1 MPTMKVSV
9 EQLSATER
17 KVHVELPQETV
28 RKELDK
34 AYRELSRTVKIK
46 GFRPGKVP
54 LDILKRRFG
63 TQVENEVGLQLVN
76 NSFVD
81 AMKQGEI
88 EAVSEP
94 RLDRE
99 PLLEG
104 QPFRYSVVVE
114 IKPEIVV
121 RDYAKLPVRRKQVQ
135 VSDEEVG
142 VQLELRR
149 QANAFLRTLGDDHP
163 VRTGDHVLLDFR
175 ALIGSQPVPG
185 GEAKG
190 HELEIGSNR
199 FGAEFENK
207 LLGAV
212 KGEEREIEVTYPGDH
227 PNKNLAGQTVRFE
240 VAVKDV
246 MERLVP
252 DLNDE
257 FARTLGSAQ
266 SLEELRDLIRRQVEK
281 QKNKANDGEVRQQL
295 VAELIARNPFEVP
308 QGMVER
314 ELQRMLETIRYRL
327 AAQNV
332 SLEQAGV
339 QEGTFKQQNRDR
351 AENSVR
357 ATVLLERLAAQEN
370 LVVTD
375 DELEERL
382 RQSAEELNRPLDK
395 VKDFYRKNNLMEPLR
410 RELLEEKVV
419 KLLLDQADIT
429 EVSPDLSG
437 SAQPGE
443 EIS

>member
-28 RKELDK
+28 GRELDK

-76 NSFVD
+76 DSFLD

-88 EAVSEP
+88 EAVSDP

-114 IKPEIVV
+114 IKPEIAVK
-121 RDYAKLPVRRKQVQ
+121 DYAKLPVRRKPVH

-149 QANAFLRTLGDDHP
+149 QANAFLRTLGDDRP

-175 ALIGSQPVPG
+175 AFIGSQPVPG
-185 GEAKG
+185 GENKG
-190 HELEIGSNR
+190 YELEIGSNR
-199 FGAEFENK
+199 FSAEFENK

-212 KGEEREIEVTYPGDH
+212 KGEEREIEVTYSADH
-227 PNKNLAGQTVRFE
+227 PNRNLAGKTVRFE

-266 SLEELRDLIRRQVEK
+266 SLEELRGLIRQQVEK

-295 VAELIARNPFEVP
+295 VDELIVRNPFEVP

-332 SLEQAGV
+332 SLEQTGI
-339 QEGTFKQQNRDR
+339 QEGTFKQQNRDH
-351 AENSVR
+351 AEKSVR
-357 ATVLLERLAAQEN
+357 ATLVLERLAAQET
-370 LVVTD
+370 LVVTE

-382 RQSAEELNRPLDK
+382 RQSAAELNQPLDK

-410 RELLEEKVV
+410 RQLLEEKVV

-429 EVSPDLSG
+429 EVSPDPSG
-437 SAQPGE
+437 SAPQGE

>member
-1 MPTMKVSV
+1 MTTMKVSV
-9 EQLSATER
+9 EQLSAIER

-28 RKELDK
+28 RRGLDK
-34 AYRELSRTVKIK
+34 AYRELSRTLKIK

-63 TQVENEVGLQLVN
+63 TQVENDVGLQLVN
-76 NSFVD
+76 DSFVD
-81 AMKQGEI
+81 AMKQGAI
-88 EAVSEP
+88 EAVSDP

-114 IKPEIVV
+114 IKPEIIV
-121 RDYAKLPVRRKQVQ
+121 RDYAKLPVRRKRVD

-149 QANAFLRTLGDDHP
+149 QANAFLRTRGDDHP
-163 VRTGDHVLLDFR
+163 VGTGDHVLLDFR
-175 ALIGSQPVPG
+175 AFIGSQPVPG

-190 HELEIGSNR
+190 YELEIGSNR
-199 FGAEFENK
+199 FSAEFENK
-207 LLGAV
+207 LLGAL
-212 KGEEREIEVTYPGDH
+212 KGEEREVEVTYPADH
-227 PNKNLAGQTVRFE
+227 PNKNLAGRTVRFE
-240 VAVKDV
+240 VTVKDV

-252 DLNDE
+252 ELNDE

-266 SLEELRDLIRRQVEK
+266 NLEELRGLIRQQAEK
-281 QKNKANDGEVRQQL
+281 QKKTANDGEVRQQL
-295 VAELIARNPFEVP
+295 VDELTARNPFEVP

-332 SLEQAGV
+332 TLEQAGI

-357 ATVLLERLAAQEN
+357 ATLLLERLAAQEN

-375 DELEERL
+375 DELEEGL
-382 RQSAEELNRPLDK
+382 RRAAEEMNRPPDK
-395 VKDFYRKNNLMEPLR
+395 VKEFYRKNNLMEPLR
-410 RELLEEKVV
+410 RQLLEEKVV
-419 KLLLDQADIT
+419 KLLVEQADIT
-429 EVSPDLSG
+429 EVPPDPPG
-437 SAQPGE
+437 SAAQGE

>member
-1 MPTMKVSV
+1 
-9 EQLSATER
+9 
-17 KVHVELPQETV
+17 
-28 RKELDK
+28 
-34 AYRELSRTVKIK
+34 VKIR

-76 NSFVD
+76 DSFLN

-88 EAVSEP
+88 EAVSDP

-114 IKPEIVV
+114 VKPEITVK
-121 RDYAKLPVRRKQVQ
+121 DYAELPVRRKQVE
-135 VSDEEVG
+135 VRDEEVG

-175 ALIGSQPVPG
+175 AFIGSQPVAG
-185 GEAKG
+185 GDAKG
-190 HELEIGSNR
+190 YEVEIGSHR
-199 FGAEFENK
+199 FNAEFENK

-212 KGEEREIEVTYPGDH
+212 KGEEREIEVTYPADH
-227 PNKNLAGQTVRFE
+227 PNKNLAGQMVRFE

-252 DLNDE
+252 DLTDE

-266 SLEELRDLIRRQVEK
+266 SLEELRGLIRQQVEK
-281 QKNKANDGEVRQQL
+281 QKNKAVDGEVRQQL
-295 VAELIARNPFEVP
+295 VDELIARNRFEVP

-314 ELQRMLETIRYRL
+314 ELQRMLEAIRQRL
-327 AAQNV
+327 TAQNV
-332 SLEQAGV
+332 SLEQAGI
-339 QEGTFKQQNRDR
+339 QEGTFKQKNRDR
-351 AENSVR
+351 AERSVR
-357 ATVLLERLAAQEN
+357 ATLLLERLASQEN
-370 LVVTD
+370 LAVTD
-375 DELEERL
+375 DELEEGL
-382 RQSAEELNRPLDK
+382 RQSAEELNRSLDK

-410 RELLEEKVV
+410 RQLLEEKVV
-419 KLLLDQADIT
+419 RLLLDQADIT
-429 EVSPDLSG
+429 EVSPDLPG
-437 SAQPGE
+437 SAQQGE